1 MATHTYRAYNKRT
14 GAALTPAFSG
24 ILADVALTGVE
35 TTSGSNIVT
44 VASTTGLYPWMGLS
58 IAGLPLGSFI
68 KAIRNGTQIEA
79 YCPVYDTATGTF
91 TVTAAN
97 AYATASTSGA
107 TILGTAHGCNSV
119 AIPFAQHDGQT
130 YRNSVP
136 SSFTNA
142 SVSLGPPYVSAPL
155 KGGMVATEAATISA
169 ITDSGTS
176 FLTVSAVKPAASDA
190 WKGTPPRPRGLWTS
204 FYFLVGSEGMVTRIP
219 AGPEVSI
226 VRTA

>member
-44 VASTTGLYPWMGLS
+44 VASTTNLFPWMGLS
-58 IAGLPLGSFI
+58 IAGMPFGSFI
-68 KAIRNGTQIEA
+68 KAIKSATLIEA
-79 YCPVYDTATGTF
+79 YCPVYDTATGTW

-97 AYATASTSGA
+97 ANATASASDM
-107 TILGTAHGCNSV
+107 LGVAHGCNSV

-130 YRNSVP
+130 YRNNVP
-136 SSFTNA
+136 SSFAATDLKFGTTFLA
-142 SVSLGPPYVSAPL
+142 TSL
-155 KGGMVATEAATISA
+155 KGGVVATEAATI
-169 ITDSGTS
+169 TEEGTS
-176 FLTVSAVKPAASDA
+176 PKYLTVSALKPSASDA
-190 WKGTPPRPRGLWTS
+190 WKGTPPRPLGKWTS